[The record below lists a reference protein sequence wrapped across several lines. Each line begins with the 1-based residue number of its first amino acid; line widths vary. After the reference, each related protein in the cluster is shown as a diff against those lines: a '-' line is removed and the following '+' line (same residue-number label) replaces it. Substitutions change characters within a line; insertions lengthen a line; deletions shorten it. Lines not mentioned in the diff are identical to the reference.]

1 MNSKVLIVFTALLV
15 CTAVYAAAPATPLG
29 PTTRY
34 ASDAYPGFDDE
45 DTAKRLEKKT
55 PSWLPFVGKPSAET
69 PIGQLAYAKDLA
81 AKGHYS
87 AEASAF
93 DVLVRHWPAS
103 LEAPEAQLALAR
115 ILFEKKEDWE
125 EAYKAYRYMIDFYSA
140 QCDYGAIIQ
149 RMLEAADKMYE
160 KGKRIFFIH
169 VTDRVT
175 VRHAYETI
183 VRCSPGAEF
192 APAVMM
198 KIADLRTGDGDYAEA
213 IQVYENI
220 RNLYPLTEQATL
232 SRYKEAEV
240 RMTLLRSHEYNR
252 QRCRDTIDY
261 LKMALILDTTEAH
274 RKDYQAWLAE
284 AQGVLERE
292 AYLAAQFYDSRTR
305 TRRSAIRAYERFL
318 AQYPIGT
325 YADQARARIEVLKGA
340 VEAEIATA
348 EPAAPGAPASSEGSA
363 EPAPKKESSGN
374 WFTNW
379 ISKYKWTSSVPE
391 EYKTVCVPTFV
402 NETKVAELGSVVTRQ
417 VLREIQRDGTF
428 KIKSAGD
435 SPDLEI
441 QGIIK
446 RVDLHGFSYNRLD
459 YQRHQEYQSAMHVEI
474 SVIDKRTGKVLIN
487 NRPYEATTSFLSDG
501 DLVNRQRD
509 ASGRL
514 AEDLAV
520 QVVDDLI
527 LHSW

>member
-1 MNSKVLIVFTALLV
+1 MNSKVLIIFTALFA
-15 CTAVYAAAPATPLG
+15 CTALFAATPATPLG

-45 DTAKRLEKKT
+45 DSAKRLEKKT

-69 PIGQLAYAKDLA
+69 AIGQLAFAKDLLA
-81 AKGHYS
+81 RGNYS
-87 AEASAF
+87 AAASAF
-93 DVLVRHWPAS
+93 DVLVKYWPAS
-103 LEAPEAQLALAR
+103 LEAPEAQLALAQ
-115 ILFEKKEDWE
+115 ILFEKEKDWE

-140 QCDYGAIIQ
+140 QCDYGAMIK

-160 KGKRIFFIH
+160 HGKRIFFIH

-175 VRHAYETI
+175 VRRAYETI

-198 KIADLRTGDGDYAEA
+198 KIAELRTGDGDYAEA

-220 RNLYPLTEQATL
+220 RNLYPLTEQATV

-240 RMTLLRSHEYNR
+240 RMKLLRDHEYNR

-261 LKMALILDTTEAH
+261 LKMALVLDTTNAY
-274 RKDYQAWLAE
+274 RKDYEAWLAE

-292 AYLAAQFYDSRTR
+292 AYHAAQFYDSRTR

-340 VEAEIATA
+340 VEAELAAA
-348 EPAAPGAPASSEGSA
+348 EPAAVNTPQA
-363 EPAPKKESSGN
+363 EDSNESAPKKESSGN
-374 WFTNW
+374 WFANW

-391 EYKTVCVPTFV
+391 EYKTICVPTFI

-417 VLREIQRDGTF
+417 VLREVQRDGTF
-428 KIKSAGD
+428 KIKTAGD
-435 SPDLEI
+435 SPDLEV
-441 QGIIK
+441 QGVIK
-446 RVDLHGFSYNRLD
+446 RIDLHGFSYNRLD
-459 YQRHQEYQSAMHVEI
+459 YQRHQEYQAAMHVEI

-501 DLVNRQRD
+501 DIINRQRD